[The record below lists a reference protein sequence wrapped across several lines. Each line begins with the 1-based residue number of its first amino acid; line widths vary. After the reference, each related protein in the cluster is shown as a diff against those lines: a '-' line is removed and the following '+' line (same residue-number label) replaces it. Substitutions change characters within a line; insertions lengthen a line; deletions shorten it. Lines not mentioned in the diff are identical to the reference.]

1 MKLHMLYFARLRERF
16 GLGSESV
23 EAPDD
28 IRDLAGLVAWLS
40 QRGPAWDEE
49 LAPERPYRMAV
60 NQEMTTPDTPLKDG
74 DEVAIFPPVTG
85 G

>member
-1 MKLHMLYFARLRERF
+1 MKLHLLYFARLREHF
-16 GLGSESV
+16 GLGSETLD
-23 EAPDD
+23 APDD
-28 IRDLAGLVAWLS
+28 ISDLAGLIAWLG
-40 QRGPAWDEE
+40 QRGPAWAEE

-60 NQEMTTPDTPLKDG
+60 NQEMASSDCRLKAG